1 MESSQPTTDLEW
13 HKQYHKKVGIFPDR
27 LAVAKDETTE
37 ELTRTKRE
45 PFEVE
50 LFAKIIFCALL

>member
-1 MESSQPTTDLEW
+1 MDSSEPKTDLEW
-13 HKQYHKKVGIFPDR
+13 HEQYHKKVGIFPDR
-27 LAVAKDETTE
+27 LAVAKDETTK

-50 LFAKIIFCALL
+50 LFA